1 MADPAS
7 SVADRGERR
16 LPGFWAQAAAIAGK
30 DLRIEWR
37 NREIVYTTLFLATL
51 IVLVFAFAFIEGEA
65 TNPGPGVTAG
75 ILWVTV
81 LFSGTVALG
90 RTFDRERENES
101 IRSLLLSPVSR
112 AAIYV
117 GKLASTVIFMGLTQ
131 LVVVPLCGLFFE
143 AELGRHPLHVMA
155 MLALGT
161 LGFAAVGVV
170 FSAALLR
177 ARSRDTLLA
186 SLLYPVVLP
195 VFLAGA
201 KGTSQLLDPGLP
213 DVGGAL
219 FWTQFLAVA
228 DVLMLA
234 VGFWAF
240 EPVATGE

>member
-1 MADPAS
+1 
-7 SVADRGERR
+7 VADRGRR
-16 LPGFWAQAAAIAGK
+16 PPGFLAQAWAISRK

-51 IVLVFAFAFIEGEA
+51 IVLVFAFAFIEGEDVS
-65 TNPGPGVTAG
+65 PGPGVTAG

-101 IRSLLLSPVSR
+101 IRSLLMSPASR
-112 AAIYV
+112 SAIYL
-117 GKLASTVIFMGLTQ
+117 GKLASTVILMGLTQ
-131 LVVVPLCGLFFE
+131 LVVVPLCALFFD
-143 AELGRHPLHVMA
+143 APLGAHPLHVA
-155 MLALGT
+155 VMLLLGT
-161 LGFAAVGVV
+161 VGFGAVGVV

-177 ARSRDTLLA
+177 SRSRDTLLA

-213 DVGGAL
+213 DLGGAF
-219 FWTQFLAVA
+219 FWTQFLLVA
-228 DVLMLA
+228 DVLLLA
-234 VGFWAF
+234 VGLWAF

>member
-1 MADPAS
+1 MPE
-7 SVADRGERR
+7 RGPRPSPPSF
-16 LPGFWAQAAAIAGK
+16 LAQVRAIAGK

-37 NREIVYTTLFLATL
+37 NREIFYTTVFLASL

-65 TNPGPGVTAG
+65 AKPSPGVNAG

-101 IRSLLLSPVSR
+101 IRSLLLSPASR
-112 AAIYV
+112 SAIYL
-117 GKLASTVIFMGLTQ
+117 GKLVATALLMALTQ

-143 AELGRHPLHVMA
+143 AELGRHPLHVA
-155 MLALGT
+155 LLLILGT
-161 LGFAAVGVV
+161 LGFSAVGVV

-195 VFLAGA
+195 ILLAGVTA
-201 KGTSQLLDPGLP
+201 TSQLLDPGITE
-213 DVGGAL
+213 VSGAV
-219 FWTQFLAVA
+219 FWTQFLVVA
-228 DVLMLA
+228 DIVLLS
-234 VGFWAF
+234 VGLWAF